1 MPNTGA
7 DSCLE
12 MYMEREVMRVATQ
25 LNRSFSAEP
34 EVEGDSDD
42 DLSGGVTIRHYGDD
56 DMDVQESHRN
66 IQHSHTTGAGTH
78 TGLLIQA
85 ISPQTRSTQTGTD
98 VGMNDGNSDTD
109 MDMHLDCDEPSDEM
123 FARSG
128 YDVSHQ
134 PRGTSLGTSP
144 LTELIEWIPP
154 PQFGAARDPISGHS
168 TVLGNLGEDEAEA
181 SATASELEATQEGEH
196 SIIDRVTSPVGSST
210 GSLFGLGDALVFQVQ
225 SQLGEVPEDSVLNPV
240 PGYIDTHDDYE
251 SNMKVIEFF
260 ESWRNRY
267 AAGVRFPPIGLED
280 LLLEQSR
287 NKVKSCITIK
297 DLDGER
303 CDIQGIDW
311 IELGARREEARTVR
325 NRSYH
330 NYRNLSPDGE
340 SYGQSHSSFFRHSH
354 DHARILPS
362 CDDHFRFSEY
372 STRYKARLGQFQLR
386 HLMSAPTRNAIFYA
400 TAHGVVCF
408 NSTMSTEE
416 YVMDLTK
423 KPSGCSIDHPQR
435 ISTLTASDGVL
446 AVGGYNGEYA
456 IKSLYSAND
465 GSHSCGALTL
475 SINPITNHVHTFPDR
490 RSGKPQAVFCSNDE
504 KIRVLNCETNT
515 FIREHK
521 IDWPVNCSATS
532 PDGRLRLVV
541 GDDTRPWVVD
551 AETGRQVI
559 VLHPHR
565 DYGFACDWSPD
576 GRHMVTGNQDGQV
589 MLWDTRRWDE
599 PLFHKTIGTEL
610 GGIRSLHFSPLG
622 EGRPV
627 LLMAE
632 PADIISVVDAV
643 TFDTRQR
650 WDFYG
655 EIGGTAFVPDGSAF
669 FVANMDKNFGGIF
682 QFERTG
688 WLGCSPRQPSGRNY
702 TESMSGNDS
711 DGFDSDDDGQDPN
724 EDFWARMRPND
735 VGVDDWRET
744 RLDL

>member
-1 MPNTGA
+1 MDAEA
-7 DSCLE
+7 DSCVDR
-12 MYMEREVMRVATQ
+12 YMEREGMRMAMQ
-25 LNRSFSAEP
+25 LDRSFSAEP
-34 EVEGDSDD
+34 DFAGDSDD
-42 DLSGGVTIRHYGDD
+42 DLFGGVTIRHYDD
-56 DMDVQESHRN
+56 NDMDMQESN
-66 IQHSHTTGAGTH
+66 LNVQHSHTTGVGTH
-78 TGLLIQA
+78 AGLSIQS
-85 ISPQTRSTQTGTD
+85 ISPQTRSTQMGTD

-109 MDMHLDCDEPSDEM
+109 MDMHLDCDEPSEETL
-123 FARSG
+123 ARSS

-154 PQFGAARDPISGHS
+154 PQFGAARDPISGHL
-168 TVLGNLGEDEAEA
+168 TFFGNLGEDDAGA
-181 SATASELEATQEGEH
+181 SAIASEVEATQEGEH
-196 SIIDRVTSPVGSST
+196 SIIDRVTSPIGSST

-225 SQLGEVPEDSVLNPV
+225 SQLGEDPEDSVLNPV

-251 SNMKVIEFF
+251 SNMKVVEFF
-260 ESWRNRY
+260 ECWRNRY
-267 AAGVRFPPIGLED
+267 AAGARFPPIGVEA

-287 NKVKSCITIK
+287 YKVKSRISIE

-311 IELGARREEARTVR
+311 VELGAKREEARVIR

-340 SYGQSHSSFFRHSH
+340 NYGHSSLFRQSH
-354 DHARILPS
+354 DHARVLPS
-362 CDDHFRFSEY
+362 CDNHFRFTEY

-423 KPSGCSIDHPQR
+423 KPSGCSEDHPAR

-446 AVGGYNGEYA
+446 AIGGYNGEYA

-465 GSHSCGALTL
+465 GSHLCGALTRA
-475 SINPITNHVHTFPDR
+475 INSITNHVHTFPDR
-490 RSGKPQAVFCSNDE
+490 RSGKPQAVFCSNDD
-504 KIRVLNCETNT
+504 KIRVLDCETNT

-559 VLHPHR
+559 VLHAHR

-589 MLWDTRRWDE
+589 LLWDTRRWDQ
-599 PLFHKTIGTEL
+599 PLSHKTIGTEL

-669 FVANMDKNFGGIF
+669 YVANMDKNFGGIF

-688 WLGCSPRQPSGRNY
+688 WLGYSPRQPSGRKY

-711 DGFDSDDDGQDPN
+711 DGFNSDDDGGESD
-724 EDFWARMRPND
+724 EDSWMRKRPDD
-735 VGVDDWRET
+735 VGVDDGRET
-744 RLDL
+744 LLDL